1 MALQVPRNEY
11 VITQDARLKI
21 ALRCETVTKAINKEF
36 WNGST
41 DLSHSF
47 YVGSYGRH
55 TAIDTSDVD
64 ILIKLPKREYDRY
77 DSVKG
82 NGQSRLL
89 QGVKDAIKS
98 TYSTSDIHADGQV
111 VVISFSDG
119 VKFELLPAFEDLDYL
134 GNGKGTYTYPD
145 TNMGG
150 NWRST
155 NPKDEIKAMAEKNDS
170 SNGLFYDT
178 CKHMRYIRDQYSS
191 YHLSGIVIDTFVYNS
206 IGNWRWPS
214 IGEIG
219 ASAGSY
225 ENALLSAYNRD
236 TFNGII
242 SPSYMVPGSFMQLK
256 LSDKDTET
264 LGKVLGKMVE

>member
-1 MALQVPRNEY
+1 MALRVPQNKYSIVQGTRS
-11 VITQDARLKI
+11 II
-21 ALRCETVTKAINKEF
+21 ALRCAVVTKAINDEF

-64 ILIKLPKREYDRY
+64 ILLKLPKGEYERF
-77 DSVKG
+77 DSIKG

-89 QGVKDAIKS
+89 QGVKEAIKGV
-98 TYSTSDIHADGQV
+98 YSTSDIHADGQV
-111 VVISFSDG
+111 VVIKFSDG
-119 VKFELLPAFEDLDYL
+119 IKFELLPAFEDTDYW

-155 NPKDEIKAMAEKNDS
+155 DPKAEIKAMVDKNNS

-178 CKHMRYIRDQYSS
+178 CKHIRYIRDQYTS
-191 YHLSGIVIDTFVYNS
+191 YHLSGIAIDTFVYNAM
-206 IGNWRWPS
+206 GNWRWTPPGGS
-214 IGEIG
+214 
-219 ASAGSY
+219 SALAGDY
-225 ENALLSAYNRD
+225 ENTLMNAYNSAS
-236 TFNGII
+236 FNGII
-242 SPSYMVPGSFMQLK
+242 SPSYVVPGSLMKLK
-256 LSDKDTET
+256 FSDKDTET
-264 LGKVLGKMVE
+264 LGKILGKMVE